1 MRLWTV
7 VKGIKQA
14 LRSTAVLDRA
24 LIAIP
29 IDTTKITSSP
39 HEELS

>member
-14 LRSTAVLDRA
+14 LRSTAVVDRA
-24 LIAIP
+24 LFSIP
-29 IDTTKITSSP
+29 ITRPKILREFTKN
-39 HEELS
+39 